1 MLPKNKLPTFNNR
14 KQYQVLPP
22 KQLKTNVCFPS
33 LGICFA
39 VCIRKWSQGKRKS
52 VYGGYQGPIECLPEL
67 MAACEGKENV
77 FASIVDSELQT
88 AHISQVILSIHLI
101 VINVIGKEE

>member
-1 MLPKNKLPTFNNR
+1 
-14 KQYQVLPP
+14 
-22 KQLKTNVCFPS
+22 
-33 LGICFA
+33 
-39 VCIRKWSQGKRKS
+39 
-52 VYGGYQGPIECLPEL
+52 

-88 AHISQVILSIHLI
+88 AHISQVILSIHLV